1 MRKIKCAVQCGLP
14 AHGGQQRIRAL
25 DFNNFFYR
33 FPGNWLDIGH
43 IGGFRVCHDGS
54 RIAVDQ
60 NGAIAFGFQGFA
72 RLCTR
77 IIKFAGLTNNDRT
90 GADNQYAF
98 YVGTLGHDISSF
110 FRSWSG

>member
-1 MRKIKCAVQCGLP
+1 
-14 AHGGQQRIRAL
+14 GGQERIWPL
-25 DFNNFFYR
+25 HFNDFLYG
-33 FPGNWLDIGH
+33 FPGDGLDISD
-43 IGGFRVCHDGS
+43 IGSFRISHDGS

-60 NGAIAFGFQGFA
+60 NGTVAFGFQGFA

-90 GADNQYAF
+90 SADNQYAF